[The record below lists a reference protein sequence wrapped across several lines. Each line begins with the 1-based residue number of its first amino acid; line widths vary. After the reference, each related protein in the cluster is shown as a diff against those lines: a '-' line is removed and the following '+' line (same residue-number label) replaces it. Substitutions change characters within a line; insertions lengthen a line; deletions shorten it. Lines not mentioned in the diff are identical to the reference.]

1 MDLFDAIYGRRSI
14 RQFTPEAVS
23 DERLM
28 QLLKAA
34 MAAPSAGNEQPW
46 HFVVVSE
53 REKLDAITKFHPYAN
68 ALETAPLGIVV
79 CGDLMIERYEGFWV
93 QDCSAAIEN
102 LLLAAYALG
111 LGTVWLA
118 GHPVEDRCVNLRR
131 LLGIPANVVPLAII
145 AVGHPAET
153 KPPVDRFNMSRIHRD
168 KW

>member
-14 RQFTPEAVS
+14 RRYTAEPVS
-23 DERLM
+23 DDDVT

-46 HFVVVSE
+46 HFVIVSE

-79 CGDLMIERYEGFWV
+79 CGDLTLERYEGFWV

-102 LLLAAYALG
+102 MLLAAHALG
-111 LGTVWLA
+111 LGAVWLA
-118 GHPVEDRCVNLRR
+118 GHPVEDRCKNLRR

-145 AVGHPAET
+145 AVGHPGET
-153 KPPVDRFNMSRIHRD
+153 KEAMDRYNPSRIHRD